1 MLLFRTIC
9 AATVFTI
16 ASGLPVQAATIV
28 VAAGGK
34 LQTALDAAKPG
45 DVIMLAAGATF
56 TGNFTLPAKIGTG
69 VITLRSSAPDSALPG
84 PGVRMTPA
92 YAALLPKIVSTNSL
106 AALRTLAGA
115 HHWRLQFLEF
125 PWTLLGYGEMLRI
138 GEGGAPQ
145 ISLAQVPYEIEVD
158 RVYVHGSP
166 LYGQKRGIALNG
178 RSITIR
184 NSYISEIKAV
194 GFDAQAIG
202 GWNGPGPFTI
212 ENNYLEGAGENF
224 LLGGSDPAI
233 PGLVTEYLVF
243 RYNYVT
249 KPLSWRDPVI
259 PTPLSVVASATA
271 GGGTLA
277 AGVYRYRVFA
287 RRPVGGG
294 TVGMSSASAEA
305 TGTLTAPGKVSIS
318 WGAVAHA
325 TEYRVYGR
333 GRFWT
338 VTGRSFTDTGSGG
351 TAGAVPT
358 LPGDRWQVKNLF
370 ELKNARHSLIEFNV
384 FENNWLNA
392 QKGYAIL
399 FTPRNQDGACTW
411 CIVEDVTFQYNLVRN
426 VAGAISV
433 MGYDSPNI
441 SGQTNN
447 VKIRHNL
454 FYGITG
460 GLGGTGWFL
469 LIGDEPRDVVVDHN
483 TIAHDGTTAVYA
495 YGGTATVPRAITG
508 FRFTNNA
515 LRHNLYGINA
525 ASSSSGNAALAAY
538 FPGSI
543 VQKNWFQ
550 GGVASRYPTGNLFS
564 GTFAAA
570 FMNTALGD
578 YRVSVNSVLIGAGTD
593 GANIGADISA
603 VTAGIAL
610 AGGSTVPNMLSR
622 PVLRLVR

>member
-1 MLLFRTIC
+1 MLFRTFC
-9 AATVFTI
+9 AATILTI
-16 ASGLPVQAATIV
+16 ASGLPVQAATIF

-34 LQTALDAAKPG
+34 LQTALDAANPG

-56 TGNFTLPAKIGTG
+56 TGNFTLPVKSGTG
-69 VITLRSSAPDSALPG
+69 VITVRSSAPDSALPG
-84 PGVRMTPA
+84 AGVRMTPA

-106 AALRTLAGA
+106 AALRTLPGA

-145 ISLAQVPYEIEVD
+145 ISLAQVPYAIEVD
-158 RVYVHGSP
+158 RVYIHGSP

-178 RSITIR
+178 RDITIR
-184 NSYISEIKAV
+184 NSYISEIKSV

-212 ENNYLEGAGENF
+212 ENNYLEAAGENF

-233 PGLVTEYLVF
+233 PGMVTEYLVF

-259 PTPLSVVASATA
+259 PTPRSVVVSAAA

-277 AGVYRYRVFA
+277 AGVYRYRVYA

-294 TVGMSSASAEA
+294 TVGMSNGSAEV
-305 TGTLTAPGKVSIS
+305 TGTLSAPGTVSVS
-318 WGAVAHA
+318 WGAVADA

-333 GRFWT
+333 NRFWT
-338 VTGRSFTDTGSGG
+338 VKGTSFTDIGTGG
-351 TAGAVPT
+351 TAGGLPK
-358 LPGDRWQVKNLF
+358 LPGDTWQVKNLF
-370 ELKNARHSLIEFNV
+370 ELKNARHSLIESNV

-399 FTPRNQDGACTW
+399 FTPRNQDGGCTW

-433 MGYDSPNI
+433 LGYDAPNV

-447 VKIRHNL
+447 VTIRHNL
-454 FYGITG
+454 FYGITS
-460 GLGGTGWFL
+460 GLGGTGWFM
-469 LIGDEPRDVVVDHN
+469 LIGDKPRDVVIDHN
-483 TIAHDGTTAVYA
+483 TIDYDGTTAVYA
-495 YGGTATVPRAITG
+495 YGGSATAPQAITG

-515 LRHNLYGINA
+515 LRHNLYGING
-525 ASSSSGNAALAAY
+525 ASSSFGNAALAAY
-538 FPGSI
+538 FPGSV

-550 GGVASRYPTGNLFS
+550 GGSASRYPAGNLFS
-564 GTFAAA
+564 GPFGSA
-570 FMNTALGD
+570 FMNTVLGD
-578 YRVSVNSVLIGAGTD
+578 YRVSVSSVLIGAGTD
-593 GANIGADISA
+593 GTNIGADISK
-603 VTAGIAL
+603 VTSGVTL
-610 AGGSTVPNMLSR
+610 AGGSTVPNILSR
-622 PVLRLVR
+622 PVLHLVR

>member
-28 VAAGGK
+28 VAAGGT
-34 LQTALDAAKPG
+34 LQTALDAANPG
-45 DVIMLAAGATF
+45 DVITLAAGATF
-56 TGNFTLPAKIGTG
+56 TGNFTLPAKSGTG
-69 VITLRSSAPDSALPG
+69 VITVRSSAADSALPG

-106 AALRTLAGA
+106 AALRTLPGA

-125 PWTLLGYGEMLRI
+125 PWTMLGYGEMLRI
-138 GEGGAPQ
+138 GEGGSPQ
-145 ISLAQVPYEIEVD
+145 IALAQVPYEIEVD
-158 RVYVHGSP
+158 RVYMHGSP

-178 RSITIR
+178 RNVTIR

-224 LLGGSDPAI
+224 LLGGSDPTI

-259 PTPLSVVASATA
+259 PAPRSVVASATA

-277 AGVYRYRVFA
+277 AGVYHYKVFA

-294 TVGMSSASAEA
+294 TVGMSDASAEVTA
-305 TGTLTAPGKVSIS
+305 TLNVQGTVSVS
-318 WGAVAHA
+318 WGAVANA

-333 GRFWT
+333 NRFWT
-338 VTGRSFTDTGSGG
+338 VTARSFTDTGSGG
-351 TAGAVPT
+351 TAGPVPT
-358 LPGDRWQVKNLF
+358 LPGDTWQVKNLF

-454 FYGITG
+454 FYDVTA

-469 LIGDEPRDVVVDHN
+469 LIGDEPRDIVVDHN
-483 TIAHDGTTAVYA
+483 TIDNDGTTAVYA
-495 YGGTATVPRAITG
+495 YGGTATAPRTITG

-515 LRHNLYGINA
+515 LRHNQYGING
-525 ASSSSGNAALAAY
+525 ASSSSGKAAY

-550 GGVASRYPTGNLFS
+550 GGTASRYPAGNLFS
-564 GTFAAA
+564 GTFGAA
-570 FMNTALGD
+570 FMNIVLGD
-578 YRVSVNSVLIGAGTD
+578 YRVSVSSVLIGAGTD
-593 GANIGADISA
+593 GTNIGADIS
-603 VTAGIAL
+603 TLTNGITL
-610 AGGSTVPNMLSR
+610 AGGSTKPNMLSR
-622 PVLRLVR
+622 PAGLRLIK